1 MSSNKISEMACFKCG
16 NKTLIIDDKK
26 IRCYNVNCLDDSKK
40 QKFIKKANNLMN
52 FGKFKD
58 EKIINVIKNDRAYID
73 FLIKKNANNTNT
85 SIVNKTKTFQYL
97 IDNFEQYKNLIY

>member
-40 QKFIKKANNLMN
+40 NKFIKKANNLMN
-52 FGKFKD
+52 FGKFRT
-58 EKIINVIKNDRAYID
+58 ETILSVIKNDKNYIEYI
-73 FLIKKNANNTNT
+73 LKKNLNSDNEYAKNKMT
-85 SIVNKTKTFQYL
+85 SIKFVL
-97 IDNFEQYKNLIY
+97 DNYETYKDVI